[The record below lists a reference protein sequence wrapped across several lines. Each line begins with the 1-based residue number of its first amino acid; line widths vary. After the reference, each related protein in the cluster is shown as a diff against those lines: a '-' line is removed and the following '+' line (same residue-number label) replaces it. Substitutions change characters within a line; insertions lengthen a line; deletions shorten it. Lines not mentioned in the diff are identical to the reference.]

1 MPSPPYTLRFD
12 PKLSIN
18 PNGDDV
24 RDGLSAA
31 VITGNNLWVCCD
43 ERTTIERLR
52 RTGPRSFG
60 KHCSYKLADLVDL
73 PEKAT
78 EEVDLEGMGEAE
90 NYLWV
95 MGSHSIKR
103 KNAKPE
109 DPNIAKQI
117 GRLAKIQVAPN
128 RCLLARIPLVQN
140 AKTGDFELLKS
151 APHPTAPDQKLRAAQ
166 LRGDTKGTN
175 ELLQVLAKD
184 KHIGPMLK
192 VPAKD
197 NGFDVEGLAASP
209 DGRLFLGLRG
219 PVLHGWAI
227 VLEIRPE
234 DHKKGQLRLGQVEG
248 GEHKLY
254 KKHFLDL
261 RGMGIREIRQ
271 QGTDLLILAGP
282 TMDLD
287 GTIAVYRWR
296 NALFQAHDSLTPA
309 DQLERLFDVPHLP
322 HLDRAEGM
330 ALLSEQEMLV
340 VFDKP
345 APKRKPRP
353 HVTLANIFPLSSAPS
368 ATEG

>member
-1 MPSPPYTLRFD
+1 MASASYTLRFN
-12 PKLSIN
+12 PKLSRN
-18 PNGDDV
+18 SQGDDV

-31 VITGNNLWVCCD
+31 VLTGENLWLCCD
-43 ERTTIERLR
+43 EATTLERLR
-52 RTGPRSFG
+52 RTGPRTFG
-60 KHCSYKLADLVDL
+60 QHCQYALADLIEL
-73 PEKAT
+73 PDKVT

-95 MGSHSIKR
+95 IGSHSIKR
-103 KNAKPE
+103 RNAKPE
-109 DPNIAKQI
+109 DPNVAKQI
-117 GRLAKIQVAPN
+117 KRLAKVEVAPN
-128 RCLLARIPLVQN
+128 RNLLARIPLVLN
-140 AKTGDFELLKS
+140 PDSGDYELHKS
-151 APHPTAPDQKLRAAQ
+151 APHPTAAGQKLRAAQ
-166 LRGDTKGTN
+166 LRGRKPGSN
-175 ELLQVLAKD
+175 ELLEVLAQD
-184 KHIGPMLK
+184 EHLSPALR

-197 NGFDVEGLAASP
+197 NGLDIEGLAAAA

-234 DHKKGQLRLGQVEG
+234 HHRKGRLRLGQMEG
-248 GEHKLY
+248 GRHPLY

-296 NALFQAHDSLTPA
+296 NGLFQAHDSLTPA
-309 DQLERLFDVPHLP
+309 DQLERLLDVPHLP

-330 ALLSEQEMLV
+330 ALLSEREMLV

-345 APKRKPRP
+345 APARKPRP
-353 HVTLANIFPLSSAPS
+353 HQILVNSFDLPHPEPTKA
-368 ATEG
+368 

>member
-1 MPSPPYTLRFD
+1 MPARTYILHFD
-12 PKLSIN
+12 PKLSQN
-18 PNGDDV
+18 PNGNDV

-31 VITGNNLWVCCD
+31 VLTGDNLWLCCD
-43 ERTTIERLR
+43 ERTTLERLR

-60 KHCSYKLADLVDL
+60 QHCSYKLSELVDL

-78 EEVDLEGMGEAE
+78 EEIDLEGMGEAE

-95 MGSHSIKR
+95 LGSHSIKR

-109 DPNIAKQI
+109 EPTVAKQI
-117 GRLAKIQVAPN
+117 KRLAKIVVAPN
-128 RCLLARIPLVQN
+128 RCLLARIPLVRN
-140 AKTGDFELLKS
+140 PKSGDYELCKTAK
-151 APHPTAPDQKLRAAQ
+151 HPTASGQTLRAAQ
-166 LRGDTKGTN
+166 LRGDKNGTN
-175 ELLQVLAKD
+175 ELLKVLAKD
-184 KHIGPMLK
+184 AHLGPALK

-197 NGFDVEGLAASP
+197 NGLDIEGLAASP

-234 DHKKGQLRLGQVEG
+234 EYKKGRLRLGELEG

-271 QGTDLLILAGP
+271 QGTDLFILAGP

-287 GTIAVYRWR
+287 GTIAIYRWR

-309 DQLERLFDVPHLP
+309 DQLERLLDVPHLP

-345 APKRKPRP
+345 APARKPRP
-353 HVTLANIFPLSSAPS
+353 HTALANTYPLPTGPS
-368 ATEG
+368 VA